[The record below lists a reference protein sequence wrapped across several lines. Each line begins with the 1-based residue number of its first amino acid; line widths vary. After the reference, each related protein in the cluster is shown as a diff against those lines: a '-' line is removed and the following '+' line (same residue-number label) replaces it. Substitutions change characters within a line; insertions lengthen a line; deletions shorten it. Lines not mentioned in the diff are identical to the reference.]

1 MSKSRNSKYEL
12 DEKLRRRKARNCPEL
27 ACLEMCGRA
36 VLFVD
41 ASSRRFITSG
51 VLVCEKLTLSGLFF
65 AKVTVP
71 SRGACGPSKRTGA
84 TMQATH
90 ANSQNWMRNASRG
103 SDRCIQTRREE
114 ITLQAGWV
122 EGTCEVNDGSISHGD
137 AFQGSSVVSKLRSC
151 NPALFR
157 KSHKPGCELLVAR
170 EGFAG
175 YPRGQ
180 NGVPAQMRR

>member
-1 MSKSRNSKYEL
+1 
-12 DEKLRRRKARNCPEL
+12 
-27 ACLEMCGRA
+27 

-41 ASSRRFITSG
+41 ASSRLFITSD
-51 VLVCEKLTLSGLFF
+51 VLVCEKLTLSCLFF
-65 AKVTVP
+65 SKVTVP

-90 ANSQNWMRNASRG
+90 ANSKTGCEMLHGA
-103 SDRCIQTRREE
+103 
-114 ITLQAGWV
+114 WV
-122 EGTCEVNDGSISHGD
+122 EGTCEVNDGSISYSY

-157 KSHKPGCELLVAR
+157 TSHEPGCELLVAR